1 MSDICC
7 ASKREEFDRADMITP
22 TYDYLLVAAS
32 VLVSLMA
39 SFTGLTLTKGIS
51 ALPAGRRKV
60 QIVMAALALGGGI
73 WSMHFVAILAMRFPL
88 PIDYDSIYTLGSA
101 LIAIL
106 MAGLALLIM
115 HFAPRTWVS
124 QVVAGVILGNGIV
137 VMHYVGMSALRGCL
151 ALYDPVGVILS
162 IAGATVMG
170 IIAIGVAYAKRDT
183 AHILAS
189 TVIFGSSVVVV
200 HFVAI
205 AWTSFELSGSFA
217 GTTPLIENGTLAL
230 LVMFS
235 AFVICGTFL
244 LASTNYVFTGFGG
257 AATAGAP
264 AAAAAFTGVHEGGE
278 EPLPEEVLSAAFV
291 PHGDAPRIPYERDKR
306 TCFIPADQ
314 VIALRAEGHYTVLYT
329 REEKLFCPWSISEAE
344 KRLPD
349 SLFLRTH
356 RSYLVNIHQVTA
368 FERHKDSGSCHFE
381 GVQSLKFAPVSRG
394 NVAGVREALGL

>member
-1 MSDICC
+1 
-7 ASKREEFDRADMITP
+7 MITP
-22 TYDYLLVAAS
+22 TYDYLLVLAS

-39 SFTGLTLTKGIS
+39 SFTGLMLTKGIS
-51 ALPAGRRKV
+51 ALPEGRRKM

-88 PIDYDSIYTLGSA
+88 PIDYDSIFTLGSA

-115 HFAPRTWVS
+115 HFAPRTWIS
-124 QVVAGVILGNGIV
+124 QVAAGVILGNGIV

-151 ALYDPVGVILS
+151 TLYEPMGVILS
-162 IAGATVMG
+162 VLGATVMG

-205 AWTSFELSGSFA
+205 AWTEFQISGTFT

-244 LASTNYVFTGFGG
+244 LTSTNYVFTGFGN
-257 AATAGAP
+257 AATAGGPP
-264 AAAAAFTGVHEGGE
+264 ASFAGAHEGGDE
-278 EPLPEEVLSAAFV
+278 SLPEDVLPSAFV

-306 TCFIPADQ
+306 TFFVPADQ

-344 KRLPD
+344 KRLPEA
-349 SLFLRTH
+349 LFLRTH

-394 NVAGVREALGL
+394 NVACVREALGL

>member
-1 MSDICC
+1 
-7 ASKREEFDRADMITP
+7 MITP
-22 TYDYLLVAAS
+22 TYDYLLVFAS

-51 ALPAGRRKV
+51 VLPEGRRKM

-88 PIDYDSIYTLGSA
+88 PIDYDALYTLGSA

-106 MAGLALLIM
+106 MAGVALLIM

-124 QVVAGVILGNGIV
+124 QIVAGVILGNGIV
-137 VMHYVGMSALRGCL
+137 VMHYVGMSAIRGCL
-151 ALYDPVGVILS
+151 ALYEPMGVILA

-170 IIAIGVAYAKRDT
+170 ILAIGVAYAKRDT

-189 TVIFGSSVVVV
+189 TMIFGSSVVVV

-205 AWTSFELSGSFA
+205 AWTSFQISGTAA
-217 GTTPLIENGTLAL
+217 GITPLIENGTLAL

-244 LASTNYVFTGFGG
+244 LASTNYVFTGLTG
-257 AATAGAP
+257 AATAASPIDAFAGA
-264 AAAAAFTGVHEGGE
+264 HDDGE
-278 EPLPEEVLSAAFV
+278 DALPEKALTAAFV
-291 PHGDAPRIPYERDKR
+291 PHDDAPRVPYERDKR
-306 TCFIPADQ
+306 THFIPADQ

-329 REEKLFCPWSISEAE
+329 SEEKLFCPWSISEAA
-344 KRLPD
+344 KRLPE

-356 RSYLVNIHQVTA
+356 RSYLVNMHQVTA

-381 GVQSLKFAPVSRG
+381 GAQSLKFAPVSRG

>member
-1 MSDICC
+1 M
-7 ASKREEFDRADMITP
+7 EEPPGTAMIEP
-22 TYDYLLVAAS
+22 TYDYFVVFAS

-51 ALPAGRRKV
+51 ALPEGRRKM

-88 PIDYDSIYTLGSA
+88 PIDYDALYTLGSA

-106 MAGLALLIM
+106 MAGVALLIM
-115 HFAPRTWVS
+115 HFAPRTWFS
-124 QVVAGVILGNGIV
+124 QIVAGVILGNGIV

-151 ALYDPVGVILS
+151 TLYDPVGVLLS
-162 IAGATVMG
+162 VLGATLMG

-205 AWTSFELSGSFA
+205 AWTEFQVSGSFS
-217 GTTPLIENGTLAL
+217 GSTPLIENGTLAL

-244 LASTNYVFTGFGG
+244 LASTNYVFNGFGG
-257 AATAGAP
+257 AATPGGRADAF
-264 AAAAAFTGVHEGGE
+264 AAAQEGGD
-278 EPLPEEVLSAAFV
+278 EPLPEEALTAAFV

-356 RSYLVNIHQVTA
+356 RSYLVNIHHVTA
-368 FERHKDSGSCHFE
+368 FERHKDSGSCHFD
-381 GVQSLKFAPVSRG
+381 GVQSLKLAPVSRG

>member
-1 MSDICC
+1 MRALGSGL
-7 ASKREEFDRADMITP
+7 EEPSRTLMITP
-22 TYDYLLVAAS
+22 TYDYFLVFAS

-51 ALPAGRRKV
+51 ALPEGRRKI

-88 PIDYDSIYTLGSA
+88 PIDYDSIFTLGSA

-115 HFAPRTWVS
+115 HFAPRTRGT
-124 QVVAGVILGNGIV
+124 QVIAGVILGNGIV

-151 ALYDPVGVILS
+151 PIYDPVGVVLS
-162 IAGATVMG
+162 VIGATAMG
-170 IIAIGVAYAKRDT
+170 ILAISVAYAKRDT

-189 TVIFGSSVVVV
+189 TLIFGSSVVVV

-205 AWTSFELSGSFA
+205 AWTSFQTSGTVA
-217 GTTPLIENGTLAL
+217 GTMPLIENGTLAL

-244 LASTNYVFTGFGG
+244 LASTNYVFTGLHAALAGG
-257 AATAGAP
+257 ASEVGIR
-264 AAAAAFTGVHEGGE
+264 EGGE
-278 EPLPEEVLSAAFV
+278 EPLPEDSVTTAFV
-291 PHGDAPRIPYERDKR
+291 PHGDAPRIPYEREKR

-314 VIALRAEGHYTVLYT
+314 VIALRAEGHYTVIYT
-329 REEKLFCPWSISEAE
+329 REEKLFCPWSISEAA
-344 KRLPD
+344 KRLPG
-349 SLFLRTH
+349 SLFMRTH
-356 RSYLVNIHQVTA
+356 RSYLVNMQHVSA
-368 FERHKDSGSCHFE
+368 FERTKDSGSCHFD
-381 GVQSLKFAPVSRG
+381 GVHSLKFAPVSRG

>member
-1 MSDICC
+1 
-7 ASKREEFDRADMITP
+7 
-22 TYDYLLVAAS
+22 
-32 VLVSLMA
+32 
-39 SFTGLTLTKGIS
+39 
-51 ALPAGRRKV
+51 
-60 QIVMAALALGGGI
+60 
-73 WSMHFVAILAMRFPL
+73 
-88 PIDYDSIYTLGSA
+88 
-101 LIAIL
+101 
-106 MAGLALLIM
+106 
-115 HFAPRTWVS
+115 
-124 QVVAGVILGNGIV
+124 
-137 VMHYVGMSALRGCL
+137 LRGCL
-151 ALYDPVGVILS
+151 ALYDPLGVILA
-162 IAGATVMG
+162 IAGATLMG

-205 AWTSFELSGSFA
+205 AWTSFQLSGSVA

-244 LASTNYVFTGFGG
+244 LVSTNYVFSGYGAA
-257 AATAGAP
+257 AATAGGP
-264 AAAAAFTGVHEGGE
+264 ANAFADTHEGGD
-278 EPLPEEVLSAAFV
+278 EPLPEEALRAAFV

-344 KRLPD
+344 KRLPE

-356 RSYLVNIHQVTA
+356 RSYLVNINQVTA
-368 FERHKDSGSCHFE
+368 FERHKDSGSCHFD

>member
-1 MSDICC
+1 
-7 ASKREEFDRADMITP
+7 MITP
-22 TYDYLLVAAS
+22 TYDLLLVLAS

-39 SFTGLTLTKGIS
+39 SFTGLTLTRGIS
-51 ALPAGRRKV
+51 ALPEGRRKM

-88 PIDYDSIYTLGSA
+88 PIDYDPLHTLGSA

-115 HFAPRTWVS
+115 HFAPRTRLS
-124 QVVAGVILGNGIV
+124 QIVAGVILGNGIV
-137 VMHYVGMSALRGCL
+137 VMHYVGMTALRGCL
-151 ALYDPVGVILS
+151 PLYDPVGVILS
-162 IAGATVMG
+162 VAGATVMG
-170 IIAIGVAYAKRDT
+170 VLAISVAYAKRDT

-189 TVIFGSSVVVV
+189 TLIFGSSVVVV
-200 HFVAI
+200 HFTAI
-205 AWTSFELSGSFA
+205 AWTSFQLLEPLPGSVPA
-217 GTTPLIENGTLAL
+217 MENGTLAL

-244 LASTNYVFTGFGG
+244 LVSTNYVFPGFSK
-257 AATAGAP
+257 AAIQSAPAEVPAGA
-264 AAAAAFTGVHEGGE
+264 HEGGE
-278 EPLPEEVLSAAFV
+278 DPLPEEALTSAYQ

-329 REEKLFCPWSISEAE
+329 RDEKLFCPWSISEADR
-344 KRLPD
+344 RLPD
-349 SLFLRTH
+349 DLFLRTH
-356 RSYLVNIHQVTA
+356 RSYLVNMRQVTA
-368 FERHKDSGSCHFE
+368 FERHKDSGSCHFD
-381 GVQSLKFAPVSRG
+381 GAQSLKFAPVSRG

>member
-1 MSDICC
+1 
-7 ASKREEFDRADMITP
+7 
-22 TYDYLLVAAS
+22 
-32 VLVSLMA
+32 
-39 SFTGLTLTKGIS
+39 
-51 ALPAGRRKV
+51 
-60 QIVMAALALGGGI
+60 
-73 WSMHFVAILAMRFPL
+73 
-88 PIDYDSIYTLGSA
+88 
-101 LIAIL
+101 

-115 HFAPRTWVS
+115 HFAPRTWIS
-124 QVVAGVILGNGIV
+124 QIVAGVILGNGIV

-162 IAGATVMG
+162 VLGATLMG

-205 AWTSFELSGSFA
+205 AWTEFQVSGSFA

-244 LASTNYVFTGFGG
+244 LVSTNYVFTGFGA

-264 AAAAAFTGVHEGGE
+264 AEAFAGAHEGGD
-278 EPLPEEVLSAAFV
+278 EPLPEEVLTAAFA

-329 REEKLFCPWSISEAE
+329 REEKLFCPWSISEAA

>member
-1 MSDICC
+1 M
-7 ASKREEFDRADMITP
+7 EEPPGTAMIEP
-22 TYDYLLVAAS
+22 TYDYFVVFAS

-51 ALPAGRRKV
+51 ALPEGRRKM

-88 PIDYDSIYTLGSA
+88 PIDYDALYTLGSA

-106 MAGLALLIM
+106 MAGVALLIM
-115 HFAPRTWVS
+115 HFAPRTWFS
-124 QVVAGVILGNGIV
+124 QIVAGVILGNGIV

-151 ALYDPVGVILS
+151 TLYDPVGVLLS
-162 IAGATVMG
+162 VLGATRMG

-205 AWTSFELSGSFA
+205 AWTEFQVSGSIS
-217 GTTPLIENGTLAL
+217 GSTPLIENGTLAL

-257 AATAGAP
+257 RQRQAVLPISLCRGAAKAATN
-264 AAAAAFTGVHEGGE
+264 T
-278 EPLPEEVLSAAFV
+278 LPEEALTAAFV

-329 REEKLFCPWSISEAE
+329 REEKLFCPWSISEAG

-356 RSYLVNIHQVTA
+356 RSYLVNLHQVTA
-368 FERHKDSGSCHFE
+368 SNATRTA
-381 GVQSLKFAPVSRG
+381 APATSTASSR
-394 NVAGVREALGL
+394 

>member
-1 MSDICC
+1 
-7 ASKREEFDRADMITP
+7 MIAP
-22 TYDYLLVAAS
+22 SYDYFLVLAS

-39 SFTGLTLTKGIS
+39 SFTGLTLTRGIS
-51 ALPAGRRKV
+51 ALPENRRKM

-73 WSMHFVAILAMRFPL
+73 WSMHFVAILAMRFPF
-88 PIDYDSIYTLGSA
+88 PIDYDAIYTLGSA

-115 HFAPRTWVS
+115 HFAPRTRLC
-124 QVVAGVILGNGIV
+124 QVLAGVILGNGIV

-151 ALYDPVGVILS
+151 PLYDPIGVFLVVAGSTLLGVI
-162 IAGATVMG
+162 
-170 IIAIGVAYAKRDT
+170 AITVAYAKRDT

-189 TVIFGSSVVVV
+189 TLIFGSSVVVV

-205 AWTSFELSGSFA
+205 GWTSFQPTAAIAALA
-217 GTTPLIENGTLAL
+217 PLIENGTLAL
-230 LVMFS
+230 LVMIS

-244 LASTNYVFTGFGG
+244 LASTNYVFAGSAKEAVPTEK
-257 AATAGAP
+257 AEMESVPETAPSGPQTTSEP
-264 AAAAAFTGVHEGGE
+264 AGRV
-278 EPLPEEVLSAAFV
+278 
-291 PHGDAPRIPYERDKR
+291 PRIPYEHDKR
-306 TCFIPADQ
+306 THFITADQ

-329 REEKLFCPWSISEAE
+329 HEEKLFCPWPISEAA
-344 KRLPD
+344 KRLPS

-368 FERHKDSGSCHFE
+368 FERHKDNGACHFD
-381 GVQSLKFAPVSRG
+381 GARSLKFVPVSRG

>member
-1 MSDICC
+1 MLRIEE
-7 ASKREEFDRADMITP
+7 EEFDRTVMITP

-51 ALPAGRRKV
+51 ALPAGRRKM

-124 QVVAGVILGNGIV
+124 QIVAGVILGNGIV

-162 IAGATVMG
+162 VVGATVMG
-170 IIAIGVAYAKRDT
+170 IIAISVAYAKRDT

-189 TVIFGSSVVVV
+189 TIIFGSSVVVV

-205 AWTSFELSGSFA
+205 AWTSFQASDSFA

-244 LASTNYVFTGFGG
+244 LASTNYVFTGFGSP
-257 AATAGAP
+257 ATAGAP
-264 AAAAAFTGVHEGGE
+264 AAVFAGVPEGGE
-278 EPLPEEVLSAAFV
+278 ELLPEEVLPAAFV
-291 PHGDAPRIPYERDKR
+291 PHGDVPRIPYERDKR

-349 SLFLRTH
+349 SVFLRTH

-368 FERHKDSGSCHFE
+368 FERHKDSGSCHFD
-381 GVQSLKFAPVSRG
+381 GVRSLKFVPVSRG
-394 NVAGVREALGL
+394 NIAGVRRALGL

>member
-1 MSDICC
+1 
-7 ASKREEFDRADMITP
+7 MIVP
-22 TYDYLLVAAS
+22 TYDYLLIAAS

-51 ALPAGRRKV
+51 ALPEGRRKV
-60 QIVMAALALGGGI
+60 QIVMASLALGGGI

-88 PIDYDSIYTLGSA
+88 PIDYDALYTLGSA

-106 MAGLALLIM
+106 MAGTALLIM
-115 HFAPRTWVS
+115 HFAPRTWIS

-137 VMHYVGMSALRGCL
+137 VMHYVGMSAIRGCL
-151 ALYDPVGVILS
+151 ALYEPIGVVLAIV
-162 IAGATVMG
+162 GATIMG
-170 IIAIGVAYAKRDT
+170 IVAVGVAYAKRDT

-189 TVIFGSSVVVV
+189 TMIFGSSVVVV

-205 AWTSFELSGSFA
+205 AWTSFETSGGAA
-217 GTTPLIENGTLAL
+217 GITPLIENGTLAL

-244 LASTNYVFTGFGG
+244 LVSTNYVFSGIGQ
-257 AATAGAP
+257 AATANGTADTFAGAR
-264 AAAAAFTGVHEGGE
+264 EGGE
-278 EPLPEEVLSAAFV
+278 EPLPEEALTAAFA
-291 PHGDAPRIPYERDKR
+291 PHGDAPRIPYERDKL
-306 TCFIPADQ
+306 TCFVPADQ

-344 KRLPD
+344 RRLPD

>member
-1 MSDICC
+1 
-7 ASKREEFDRADMITP
+7 MITP
-22 TYDYLLVAAS
+22 TYDYLLVGAS
-32 VLVSLMA
+32 ILVSLMA

-51 ALPAGRRKV
+51 ALPESRRKM
-60 QIVMAALALGGGI
+60 QIVMASLALGGGI

-88 PIDYDSIYTLGSA
+88 PIDYDAIYTLGSA

-124 QVVAGVILGNGIV
+124 QIVAGVILGNGIV
-137 VMHYVGMSALRGCL
+137 VMHYVGMSAIRGCL
-151 ALYDPVGVILS
+151 ALYEPMGVVLAIV
-162 IAGATVMG
+162 GATVMG
-170 IIAIGVAYAKRDT
+170 ITAIGVAYAKRDT

-189 TVIFGSSVVVV
+189 TMIFGASVVVV

-205 AWTSFELSGSFA
+205 AWTSFQISGSAA
-217 GTTPLIENGTLAL
+217 GITPLIENGTLAL

-244 LASTNYVFTGFGG
+244 LASTNYVFAGFGK
-257 AATAGAP
+257 AAP
-264 AAAAAFTGVHEGGE
+264 AGGPVGPFDEVREGGG
-278 EPLPEEVLSAAFV
+278 EPLPEEALLTAFV
-291 PHGDAPRIPYERDKR
+291 PHGEAPRIPYERDKR

-344 KRLPD
+344 RRLPE

-368 FERHKDSGSCHFE
+368 FERHKDSGSCHFD